1 MLNLTTYDLKQSKED
16 QIKEGAYL
24 ERDSEYFHNQRM
36 INILLIKL

>member
-16 QIKEGAYL
+16 QIKGAYL
-24 ERDSEYFHNQRM
+24 ERDGEYFHNQRM